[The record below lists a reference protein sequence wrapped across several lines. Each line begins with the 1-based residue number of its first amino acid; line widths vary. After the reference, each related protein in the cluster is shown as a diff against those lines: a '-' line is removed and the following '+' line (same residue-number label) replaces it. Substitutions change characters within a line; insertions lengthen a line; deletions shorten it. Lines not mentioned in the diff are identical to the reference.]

1 MTKNTIIVVLVLLVL
16 VLTGVCVYQS
26 GTIRMAQAYIDDLE
40 ADYPEYIDTT
50 SGGDAY
56 SDWYSRIK

>member
-1 MTKNTIIVVLVLLVL
+1 MTKNTIIVVLVLMVL
-16 VLTGVCVYQS
+16 ALAGVCVYQS
-26 GTIRMAQAYIDDLE
+26 GTIKMAQAYIDDLE